1 VVVNNAAHSVAALA
15 ETATSQQMLDE
26 LNTNVVG
33 MQRLNRAV
41 LPGICARRSGLFDP
55 LIEHPRP
62 DSHAVHRCILDHQM
76 GRRALAETY
85 RCELKLSGVDVA
97 IVHR

>member
-1 VVVNNAAHSVAALA
+1 VVVNNAGYSVAGLA

-41 LPGICARRSGLFDP
+41 LPGMRARRSGL
-55 LIEHPRP
+55 LIHVSSILGRTVMPFIGVRSPNGPQRRSPRP
-62 DSHAVHRCILDHQM
+62 MAVN
-76 GRRALAETY
+76 
-85 RCELKLSGVDVA
+85 
-97 IVHR
+97 